1 MSGTAHDKSIDNA
14 IADPKTYAS
23 EEAFHSLFTNLRRD
37 DPVRWTEPDEY
48 RPFWTIAKHADI
60 AEIERQ
66 NELFI
71 NDPRLTLTT
80 IETEEKIKEF
90 TGGSHLLL
98 RTLVNM
104 DNPDHRAYRGMT
116 QAWFM
121 PPNLKSLD
129 TQVGAL
135 AKEYIDRMEALNGS
149 CDFVRDVAVWYP
161 LRVIMTVLGVPPEDE
176 GFMLKLTQEIFGAS
190 DPEMKR
196 AENATTFNANTIT
209 DFFNYFGA
217 ITADRRKNPRD
228 DVASV
233 IANAKINGELVSD
246 FEALSYYVI
255 VATAGH
261 DTTSSTTAGGLLALM
276 QNPAEFA
283 KLRAN
288 PDLLPSAIDE
298 MIRWVTPVKN
308 FFRTATEDVEFRG
321 KKIRKGDNLLMCYWS
336 ANRDEEVFD
345 DPFAFRIDRSP
356 NKHIAFGYGAH
367 VCLGQHLAKMEIRSL
382 YRELLSRLET
392 VELAGDPAWVE
403 ANFVSGLKRLPIRY
417 SMKRKAA

>member
-1 MSGTAHDKSIDNA
+1 MNDKAVDNA

-23 EEAFHSLFTNLRRD
+23 EEGFHSLFTKLRRE
-37 DPVRWTEPDEY
+37 DPIHWTEPDEY
-48 RPFWTIAKHADI
+48 RPFWTVSKHADI
-60 AEIERQ
+60 SEIERQ

-80 IETEEKIKEF
+80 IDTEEKVKEF

-121 PPNLKSLD
+121 PPNLKSLEAK
-129 TQVGAL
+129 VNAL
-135 AKEYIDRMEALNGS
+135 AKEYIDRMEALGNT
-149 CDFVRDVAVWYP
+149 CDFARDVAVWYP

-196 AENATTFNANTIT
+196 AEDATTFNANTIT

-233 IANAKINGELVSD
+233 IANAKINGETISD
-246 FEALSYYVI
+246 FEALSYYII

-276 QNPAEFA
+276 QNPDEFA

-288 PDLLPSAIDE
+288 PDLLSSAVDE

-308 FFRTATEDVEFRG
+308 FFRTATEDVELRG
-321 KKIRKGDNLLMCYWS
+321 KKIKKGDNLLMCYWS
-336 ANRDEEVFD
+336 GNRDEDVFD
-345 DPFAFRIDRSP
+345 DPFAFKVDRSP

-367 VCLGQHLAKMEIRSL
+367 LCLGQHLAKMEIRSL
-382 YRELLSRLET
+382 YRELLSRLDT